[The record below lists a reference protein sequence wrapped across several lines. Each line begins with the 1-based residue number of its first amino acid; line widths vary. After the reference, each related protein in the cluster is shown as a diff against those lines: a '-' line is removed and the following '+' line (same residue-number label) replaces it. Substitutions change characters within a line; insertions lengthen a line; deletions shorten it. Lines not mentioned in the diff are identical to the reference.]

1 MKDKEPESYIEK
13 SRTYRDRKKRRRLP
27 ADEVVAEVPKP
38 LHVPYKRTKNWVN
51 QTDEE

>member
-1 MKDKEPESYIEK
+1 VKDKDDTGYIEK
-13 SRTYRDRKKRRRLP
+13 PRVYRDRKKRRRLP